1 MEKLET
7 KGRREIVSLFDAGTF
22 VEMGAYIRRRGE
34 ADVYDAVLCGYG
46 AIEGKLTFAFVQDSD
61 RKAGALDEIGAAK
74 IEKLYEQ
81 AVRNGAP
88 VIGVFDSAGAVVYDG
103 ATALSAY
110 GRVMKCVSD
119 ASGIIPQIAYVSGV
133 CGGMAAVIASMFD
146 FTVTAEGQSAL
157 YVNAP
162 NVAGGKADAATA
174 RENGL
179 SAITAADD
187 AAAVLAVRELVALL
201 PSNNRDVADV
211 EPTDAPDRPV
221 AIEGLSGL
229 ALINAI
235 ADNAR
240 AVTLY
245 EGYADEVV
253 TALALLGG
261 RLCGVIA
268 TDAAVNDGQITA
280 AAARKAARLVSFCDS
295 FSIPVVTL
303 VDSTGVAC
311 TNDPEQ
317 ATAFAKLANAYAT
330 ASCAKISVV
339 TGKAY
344 GAAFTLLGSRAL
356 GADLALA
363 LPTAVISVMSP
374 ERAVAF
380 AWNDKITHTESRA
393 GVEAK
398 WLETYAT
405 PTAAAENGDI
415 DDIIP
420 AEELRARLC
429 AALYMLSEKAEAYP
443 DRKHGVLPLSRRML
457 TL

>member
-146 FTVTAEGQSAL
+146 FTVTAEGESAL

-162 NVAGGKADAATA
+162 NVVGGKADAATA
-174 RENGL
+174 RVSGL
-179 SAITAADD
+179 SAITAADG
-187 AAAVLAVRELVALL
+187 ASAVAAVRELAALL
-201 PSNNRDVADV
+201 PSHNRDVADV
-211 EPTDAPDRPV
+211 ETADAPDRAV
-221 AIEGLSGL
+221 TVEGLSGL
-229 ALINAI
+229 DLIRGVS
-235 ADNAR
+235 DYAR
-240 AVTLY
+240 AVALY
-245 EGYADEVV
+245 EGYGDEIV
-253 TALALLGG
+253 TAFALMGG

-268 TDAAVNDGQITA
+268 TDAKANDGQITT

-380 AWNDKITHTESRA
+380 AWNDKITHTEPRA
-393 GVEAK
+393 EVEAK

-405 PTAAAENGDI
+405 PTAAAECGDV
-415 DDIIP
+415 DDIVP

-429 AALYMLSEKAEAYP
+429 AALYMLSEKADLYP
-443 DRKHGVLPLSRRML
+443 DRKHGVLPL
-457 TL
+457 

>member
-146 FTVTAEGQSAL
+146 FAVTAEGQSAL

-162 NVAGGKADAATA
+162 NVVGGKADAASA
-174 RENGL
+174 RADGL
-179 SAITAADD
+179 SAITAADG
-187 AAAVLAVRELVALL
+187 AAAVLAVRELAALL
-201 PSNNRDVADV
+201 PSHNRDVADI
-211 EPTDAPDRPV
+211 EPTDAPDRPA

-229 ALINAI
+229 SLIRAV

-240 AVTLY
+240 AVALY
-245 EGYADEVV
+245 EGYADEMV

-268 TDAAVNDGQITA
+268 TDAAVSDGQITA

-303 VDSTGVAC
+303 VDSTGVE
-311 TNDPEQ
+311 TVNDPEQ

-344 GAAFTLLGSRAL
+344 GAAFTMLGSRAL

-363 LPTAVISVMSP
+363 LPTSVISVMSP

-393 GVEAK
+393 EVEAK
-398 WLETYAT
+398 WMETYAT
-405 PTAAAENGDI
+405 PTSAAENGDI
-415 DDIIP
+415 DDIVP

-429 AALYMLSEKAEAYP
+429 AALYMLSEKADLYP
-443 DRKHGVLPLSRRML
+443 DRKHGVLPL
-457 TL
+457 

>member
-162 NVAGGKADAATA
+162 NVVGGKADAASA
-174 RENGL
+174 REDGL
-179 SAITAADD
+179 SAITAADG
-187 AAAVLAVRELVALL
+187 ASAVAAVRELAALL
-201 PSNNRDVADV
+201 PSNNRDVADI
-211 EPTDAPDRPV
+211 EPTDAPDRAV
-221 AIEGLSGL
+221 AIKGLSGS
-229 ALINAI
+229 ALINAL

-240 AVTLY
+240 AVALY
-245 EGYADEVV
+245 EGYGDEIV

-268 TDAAVNDGQITA
+268 TDASVNDGQITA
-280 AAARKAARLVSFCDS
+280 AAARKAASLVLFCDS

-303 VDSTGVAC
+303 VDSTGVAVAD
-311 TNDPEQ
+311 DPEQ

-330 ASCAKISVV
+330 ANCAKISVV

-363 LPTAVISVMSP
+363 LTDSIISVMPP

-380 AWNDKITHTESRA
+380 VWNDQITHTESRA
-393 GVEAK
+393 DVEAK

-405 PTAAAENGDI
+405 PVAAAENGDI

-429 AALYMLSEKAEAYP
+429 AALYMLSEKADCYP
-443 DRKHGVLPLSRRML
+443 DRKHGHLPL
-457 TL
+457 

>member
-146 FTVTAEGQSAL
+146 FTVTAEGESVL

-162 NVAGGKADAATA
+162 NVVGGKADAAAA
-174 RENGL
+174 RVSGL
-179 SAITAADD
+179 SAITAADG
-187 AAAVLAVRELVALL
+187 ASAVSAIRELAALL

-211 EPTDAPDRPV
+211 ETADAPDRAV
-221 AIEGLSGL
+221 AVEGLSGL
-229 ALINAI
+229 DLIRAV
-235 ADNAR
+235 ADYAR

-245 EGYADEVV
+245 EGYGDEIV

-268 TDAAVNDGQITA
+268 TDAKVNDGRITT

-303 VDSTGVAC
+303 VDSTGVAVA
-311 TNDPEQ
+311 NDPEQ
-317 ATAFAKLANAYAT
+317 AIAFAKLASAYTTANCAT
-330 ASCAKISVV
+330 ISVV

-356 GADLALA
+356 GADLTLA
-363 LPTAVISVMSP
+363 LDDSVISVMPP

-380 AWNDKITHTESRA
+380 AWNDKVTHTESRA
-393 GVEAK
+393 EVEAK

-405 PTAAAENGDI
+405 PTVAAECGDI
-415 DDIIP
+415 DDIVP
-420 AEELRARLC
+420 AAELRARLC
-429 AALYMLSEKAEAYP
+429 AALYMLSEKADYYP
-443 DRKHGVLPLSRRML
+443 DRKHGVLPL
-457 TL
+457 